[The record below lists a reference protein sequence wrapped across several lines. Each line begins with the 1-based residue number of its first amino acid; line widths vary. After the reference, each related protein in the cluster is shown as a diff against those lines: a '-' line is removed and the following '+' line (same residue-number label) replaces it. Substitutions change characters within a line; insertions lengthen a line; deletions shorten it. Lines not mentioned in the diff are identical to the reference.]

1 MRMIPDTG
9 AAFCSPA
16 SAMQMLFAV
25 RPFFFF
31 FFRKRWESVRTAHIG
46 FPSAFPHA
54 FRLQTNHSTDF
65 AKKKKNLNFSGFSRA
80 PGEMRQEITR

>member
-1 MRMIPDTG
+1 MRVIPGAG

-25 RPFFFF
+25 RLFFFF
-31 FFRKRWESVRTAHIG
+31 FLESDGKASGLLTSDFQVHFHTRSDCKLIKVRI
-46 FPSAFPHA
+46 
-54 FRLQTNHSTDF
+54 LQ
-65 AKKKKNLNFSGFSRA
+65 KKNLNFSGFSRA